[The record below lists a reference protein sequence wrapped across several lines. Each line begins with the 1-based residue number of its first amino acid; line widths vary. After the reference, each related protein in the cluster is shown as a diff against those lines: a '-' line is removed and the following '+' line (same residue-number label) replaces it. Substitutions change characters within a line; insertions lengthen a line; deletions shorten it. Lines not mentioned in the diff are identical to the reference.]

1 MADHERWPAAATQVH
16 ESIGADDTL
25 QCPCNPLELTRMS
38 ETAHEPE
45 LIEDDNPSLDP
56 LAIERAY
63 RRERARRR
71 ARVERQSAARRSDVR
86 FWVTLLVLA
95 FFAAF
100 VIMAAWHEV
109 GTLFGV

>member
-1 MADHERWPAAATQVH
+1 VA
-16 ESIGADDTL
+16 
-25 QCPCNPLELTRMS
+25 
-38 ETAHEPE
+38 ETAREPE
-45 LIEDDNPSLDP
+45 LLEDDNPSLDP

-71 ARVERQSAARRSDVR
+71 ARVERRSAVRRSDVR

-100 VIMAAWHEV
+100 VILAAWHEV